1 MTAERKS
8 EPAYP
13 VPGLERGIRILQMFN
28 AGRRSIAP
36 PEIARELGL
45 PRTTVYRL
53 VQALEHLGLLERL
66 EGGSS
71 FRPGLAIL
79 SLGFECLASLDIS
92 ELGRP
97 VLDEL
102 SDQTGLASHL
112 VLRDGVDVVVVQKAQ
127 GKSPFASALQI
138 GTRLPVHGTVLG
150 RMSLIDMPKDE
161 LDQLFDNQD
170 MSAFTEQTPRTVD
183 ALAAMLVL
191 DAKRGYAVSDSF
203 FEQGISTIAAPVRDQ
218 SGLSVGAV
226 NVTLRGAPSSDPA
239 FDALVDH
246 VVKAGTALSRSL
258 RYQRAFTREPMPHAG

>member
-1 MTAERKS
+1 MSGERGS

-28 AGRRSIAP
+28 AGRRSLSP

-53 VQALEHLGLLERL
+53 VQALERLGLLERL

-97 VLDEL
+97 VLDRL
-102 SDQTGLASHL
+102 SEQTGLASHL
-112 VLRDGVDVVVVQKAQ
+112 VLRDGRDVVVVQKAP

-150 RMSLIDMPKDE
+150 RMSLVDTPIDE
-161 LDQLFDNQD
+161 LTSIFEGELP
-170 MSAFTEQTPRTVD
+170 AYTEQTPRTAD
-183 ALAAMLVL
+183 ALSAMLAL

-203 FEQGISTIAAPVRDQ
+203 FEQGISTIAAAVRDQ
-218 SGLSVGAV
+218 SGRSVGAV
-226 NVTLRGAPSSDPA
+226 NVTLRGAPSADPSFNDLVTQVVEA
-239 FDALVDH
+239 GDALSH
-246 VVKAGTALSRSL
+246 SL
-258 RYQRAFTREPMPHAG
+258 RFHRALTRDAMPNAG

>member
-1 MTAERKS
+1 MTTDRGS
-8 EPAYP
+8 EPTYP

-53 VQALEHLGLLERL
+53 VQALERLGLLERL

-97 VLDEL
+97 VLDRL
-102 SDQTGLASHL
+102 SEQTGLASHL
-112 VLRDGVDVVVVQKAQ
+112 VLRDGRDVVVVQKAQ

-138 GTRLPVHGTVLG
+138 GTRLPVHATVLG
-150 RMSLIDMPKDE
+150 RMSLVDTSVEE
-161 LDQLFDNQD
+161 LETLFDGE
-170 MSAFTEQTPRTVD
+170 MPAYTEQTPQTVA
-183 ALAAMLVL
+183 ALAAMLAL

-218 SGLSVGAV
+218 SGLAVGSV
-226 NVTLRGAPSSDPA
+226 NVTLRGTPAADPS
-239 FDALVDH
+239 FDALVAR
-246 VVKAGTALSRSL
+246 VVEAAGGLSHSFRFHRALTRDAMP
-258 RYQRAFTREPMPHAG
+258 RAG

>member
-1 MTAERKS
+1 MSADRKAD
-8 EPAYP
+8 PAYP

-28 AGRRSIAP
+28 AGRRSISP
-36 PEIARELGL
+36 PEIARELEL

-53 VQALEHLGLLERL
+53 VQALERMGLLERL

-97 VLDEL
+97 VLERL
-102 SDQTGLASHL
+102 SEQTGLASHL
-112 VLRDGVDVVVVQKAQ
+112 VLRDGTDVVVVQKAQ

-138 GTRLPVHGTVLG
+138 GTRLPVHATVLG
-150 RMSLIDMPKDE
+150 RMSLIDMSTDE
-161 LDQLFDNQD
+161 LDALFDGRE
-170 MSAFTEQTPRTVD
+170 MAAFTEQTPRTAA
-183 ALAAMLVL
+183 ALAAMLAL

-218 SGLSVGAV
+218 TGLSVGAV

-239 FDALVDH
+239 FKALVAR
-246 VVKAGTALSRSL
+246 VVEAGDALSRSL
-258 RYQRAFTREPMPHAG
+258 RYQRALAREPMPHAG

>member
-1 MTAERKS
+1 MTADRRS

-13 VPGLERGIRILQMFN
+13 VPGLERGIRILQMFS
-28 AGRRSIAP
+28 AGRRSISP
-36 PEIARELGL
+36 PEIARELDL

-53 VQALEHLGLLERL
+53 VQALERLGLLERL

-97 VLDEL
+97 VLEIL
-102 SDQTGLASHL
+102 SEQTGLASHL

-138 GTRLPVHGTVLG
+138 GTRLPVHATVLG
-150 RMSLIDMPKDE
+150 RMSLIDMTAGELETLFHGKD
-161 LDQLFDNQD
+161 
-170 MSAFTEQTPRTVD
+170 MPAYSEQTPRSAA
-183 ALAAMLVL
+183 ALGAMLVL

-218 SGLSVGAV
+218 TGLSVGAV
-226 NVTLRGAPSSDPA
+226 NVTLRGAPNSDPA
-239 FDALVDH
+239 FKALVAR
-246 VVKAGTALSRSL
+246 VVDAGNALSRSL
-258 RYQRAFTREPMPHAG
+258 RYHRALAREPIPHAG